1 MKITFNQFKNKTTDP
16 KKLLERILHISSNE
30 LDLLLGKTARNA
42 PLEPEE
48 IRKLETISKIVTSA
62 ISTQISVEKHEANL
76 EENPEPI
83 KISQEQLKA
92 LAEKAGQK

>member
-42 PLEPEE
+42 PLESEE
-48 IRKLETISKIVTSA
+48 IRKLETISKIVTNA
-62 ISTQISVEKHEANL
+62 ISTQLAVEKHEASI
-76 EENPEPI
+76 EEAQEPI